1 MDRKLPVASLLS
13 LTIAALLGGCGG
25 SDSAD
30 KTPDPVAPSTKNLEV
45 RAVDGYLQGALAW
58 LDVNGDN
65 LFTAGEPNEWTDG
78 SGKAT
83 LNVTKIDNPA
93 KYRVLVQ
100 AIAKKTTDV
109 GDGTGGTSKLVTR
122 TFTMAAP
129 AGISTVTPLT
139 TLVAQQMAANSGMT
153 QEKAAQEVAT

>member
-45 RAVDGYLQGALAW
+45 RAIDGYLKGAQVW

-65 LFTAGEPNEWTDG
+65 LLTAGEPNEWTDG

-83 LNVTKIDNPA
+83 LDVTKIDHPEQ
-93 KYRVLVQ
+93 YRVLVQ
-100 AIAKKTTDV
+100 AIANKTTDV
-109 GDGTGGTSKLVTR
+109 GDGTGTNQGKLTNVIGTGATTAILISNAKWVSS
-122 TFTMAAP
+122 AASG
-129 AGISTVTPLT
+129 ALAKISLG
-139 TLVAQQMAANSGMT
+139 LGG
-153 QEKAAQEVAT
+153 